1 MGRPHPLVTHGHRV
15 LLVDDQA
22 EIREGIRKFL
32 SLRYPGVEIGEAE
45 SAEAALELARRDSD
59 AGEPFDVVVSDFRM
73 RVMTGIE
80 LLQRLAL
87 DSPSQRRIL
96 LSGDA
101 VAEDLAR
108 GDKSVTR
115 FLAKPFG
122 MEDLDRAIGFE
133 TSA

>member
-1 MGRPHPLVTHGHRV
+1 MGRPPPVVNLGRRV

-22 EIREGIRKFL
+22 EIREGIRRFL
-32 SLRYPGVEIGEAE
+32 SQRYPDVDIDEAE
-45 SAEAALELARRDSD
+45 SAEDALEVARRDSE
-59 AGEPFDVVVSDFRM
+59 AGKPFDVVVSDFRM

-96 LSGDA
+96 MSGDA

-108 GDKSVTR
+108 GDRSVTK